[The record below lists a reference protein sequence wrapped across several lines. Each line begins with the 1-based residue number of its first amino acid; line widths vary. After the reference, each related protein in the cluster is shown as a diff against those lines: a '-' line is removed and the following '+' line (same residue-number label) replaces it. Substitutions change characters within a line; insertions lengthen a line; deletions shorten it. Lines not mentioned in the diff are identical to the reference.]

1 MAAQAPLEP
10 DAIFSADGA
19 RVQTRRLHGAGARGR
34 GPAQL
39 SAALVALASAPVA
52 IPVVAAGAA
61 CLAGLAGAATGVG
74 VARRL
79 LRPLAPLAAQC
90 VQPGPGPGAGAA
102 TLHMTW
108 TQIEVHW
115 TFDR

>member
-1 MAAQAPLEP
+1 MAAQQAPLEP

-19 RVQTRRLHGAGARGR
+19 RVQTRRFRDVGGR
-34 GPAQL
+34 SRPAQL
-39 SAALVALASAPVA
+39 SAALVALASAPVT
-52 IPVVAAGAA
+52 IPVAAAGAA
-61 CLAGLAGAATGVG
+61 CLAGLAGAATGVS

-79 LRPLAPLAAQC
+79 LRPLAPLAAQA
-90 VQPGPGPGAGAA
+90 VQPSPGTA

>member
-79 LRPLAPLAAQC
+79 LRPLAPLAAS
-90 VQPGPGPGAGAA
+90 VQPGSGPGAA